1 MNDKDVVNY
10 VRECRENHICYQSI
24 ADTLHISKPAAQRI
38 FETGKVGKEIAKTLN
53 LEPSAKI
60 LRDRERR
67 KEQKNEIMRLR
78 AENVIIKAALMAHL
92 QADCKCPFCSGARK
106 ALANL

>member
-1 MNDKDVVNY
+1 MTPEQLCQEIKKAHESGDSYAK
-10 VRECRENHICYQSI
+10 I
-24 ADTLHISKPAAQRI
+24 AERYHMSKPAVGRI
-38 FETGKVGKEIAKTLN
+38 IKGEKPKSRTCEKMN